1 MILTTSLVFLPPY
14 FTVISKVRLISKIL
28 HFEGLHN
35 VCSSSNDMRLMKL
48 KIMGWAEH
56 AVDEQD
62 EESFHPVYQLNVLT
76 VHGITVV
83 TLHRHV
89 LA

>member
-1 MILTTSLVFLPPY
+1 
-14 FTVISKVRLISKIL
+14 
-28 HFEGLHN
+28 
-35 VCSSSNDMRLMKL
+35 MKL

-56 AVDEQD
+56 AMHEQD
-62 EESFHPVYQLNVLT
+62 EESFQLNVLR

-83 TLHRHV
+83 TLVQHV

>member
-1 MILTTSLVFLPPY
+1 
-14 FTVISKVRLISKIL
+14 
-28 HFEGLHN
+28 
-35 VCSSSNDMRLMKL
+35 MKL

-56 AVDEQD
+56 AVYEKD
-62 EESFHPVYQLNVLT
+62 EESFHLMYQLNVLT

-83 TLHRHV
+83 ALLHHV